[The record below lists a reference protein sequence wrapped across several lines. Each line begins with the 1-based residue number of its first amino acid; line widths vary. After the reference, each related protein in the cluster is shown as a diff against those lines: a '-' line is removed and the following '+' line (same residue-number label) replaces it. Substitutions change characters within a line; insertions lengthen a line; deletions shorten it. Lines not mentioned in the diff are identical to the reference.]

1 MCAIFVERFKVVMI
15 TFDDDGIAFHFSSLS
30 FFRFFTHMEEEQK
43 RVEIVEKTNVEWKL
57 VGKHKFSE
65 EKKKQRT

>member
-1 MCAIFVERFKVVMI
+1 MMMVS
-15 TFDDDGIAFHFSSLS
+15 HFISPLS

-65 EKKKQRT
+65 EKKNNVRNVTEE